1 MSTINRKESNAALH
15 KAARKLANIVAQSN
29 GFEPLFPL
37 ELSYVQMQG
46 KSDAFDIPSVNMD
59 YNPSV
64 YSAMKIYED
73 IMGSLT
79 DFMETIDAV
88 NPQESLF
95 DE

>member
-1 MSTINRKESNAALH
+1 MH
-15 KAARKLANIVAQSN
+15 
-29 GFEPLFPL
+29 
-37 ELSYVQMQG
+37 MQG

>member
-1 MSTINRKESNAALH
+1 MH
-15 KAARKLANIVAQSN
+15 
-29 GFEPLFPL
+29 
-37 ELSYVQMQG
+37 MQG

-73 IMGSLT
+73 IRGSLT